1 MKKFT
6 IGSLFTGISGIDI
19 GFKKAGFDI
28 VNKVVNLLPESI
40 RVNLKENSYNIYIG
54 KSFLELVNFLPEVK
68 SKRVLIVTDT
78 NVEKL
83 YLQDFILALEKKDFV
98 VSYLVIIAGEKSK
111 NFEVLNK
118 IYNSC
123 IENNLDRKS
132 LIIAFGGGVIG
143 DMAGFEASTYLRG
156 IDFIQVPTTLLA
168 QVDASIGGKTGID
181 LEIGKNLVGSFYQP
195 KLVWIDPQFL
205 KTLDDREF
213 KNGLAEVIK
222 YGMIYLDCDI
232 KESFWGFLEENIDKI
247 LDRNDDDILKKM
259 LFLSAKAKA
268 IVVSKDEKE
277 GDLRKILNFGHTLGH
292 ARETY
297 QNYSGLKHGEAVAF
311 GMAFAAYLAVEMKIC
326 EKEVEVKLLKLLN
339 KAGFQIE
346 EWKRE
351 IFVSHDVYD
360 KICYFMAHDKKMS
373 VRKIDFI
380 LPESIGK
387 VKIVPLELDFIKKIL
402 INWGSNGQN

>member
-6 IGSLFTGISGIDI
+6 IRSLFDRISGIDI

-28 VNKVVNLLPESI
+28 VNKIVKFFPESI

-54 KSFLELVNFLPEVK
+54 KLFLELVNFLPEVK

-78 NVEKL
+78 NVSKL
-83 YLQDFILALEKKDFV
+83 YLQDLILALEKKDLV
-98 VSYLVIIAGEKSK
+98 VSYLVVIAGEKSK

-143 DMAGFEASTYLRG
+143 DMSGFVASTYLRG

-195 KLVWIDPQFL
+195 KLVWIYPQFL
-205 KTLDDREF
+205 KTLYDREF

-222 YGMIYLDCDI
+222 YGVIYLDCGI
-232 KESFWGFLEENIDKI
+232 KESFWDFLEDNIDKI

-259 LFLSAKAKA
+259 LFLSAKSKA
-268 IVVSKDEKE
+268 NVVSKDEKE

-292 ARETY
+292 AIETY

-311 GMAFAAYLAVEMKIC
+311 GMAFAAYVAVDMKIC
-326 EKEVEVKLLKLLN
+326 DKMVAIKFLNLLN
-339 KAGFQIE
+339 KSGFEIE

-373 VRKIDFI
+373 VGKIDFI

-387 VKIVPLELDFIKKIL
+387 VKIVPLELDFIKKML